1 MPPSSETSSKSPPLR
16 SVSGPALYV
25 VATPIGNLEDITM
38 RALNVLRSVDFVL
51 CEDTR
56 QTQKLMSRYNID
68 KELLSTHRFS
78 EEKNASRVVRRIEA
92 GESAAYVTDGG
103 TPAVSDPGARIVERA
118 RAAGLPV
125 IAVPGPSAV
134 TTAMS
139 VSGWEGGFVFA
150 GFVDRQHAARLR
162 QLETALHLPWATV
175 LFESPAR
182 IAATLGDA
190 AEVFGERP
198 IFFAREMTKLFEE
211 VIKAPAA
218 EILATLGE
226 EVKGEITLVLFP
238 DPGGGADPMPPAADV
253 KAAEKACLDMIAA
266 GVKPMKAASITAG
279 LTGIPKK
286 TLLAILE
293 RRR

>member
-1 MPPSSETSSKSPPLR
+1 MPPSSETSPKSPPLR
-16 SVSGPALYV
+16 AVSGPALYI

-38 RALNVLRSVDFVL
+38 RALSVLRSVDFVL

-56 QTQKLMSRYNID
+56 QTQKLMSRYNISKD
-68 KELLSTHRFS
+68 LLSAHRFS
-78 EEKNASRVVRRIEA
+78 EEKNAARIIRRIQE

-125 IAVPGPSAV
+125 FAVPGASAV
-134 TTAMS
+134 TTAVS
-139 VSGWEGGFVFA
+139 VAGWEGGFVFA
-150 GFVDRQHAARLR
+150 GFVERQKAARLR
-162 QLETALHLPWATV
+162 QLETALHLPWASV
-175 LFESPAR
+175 FFESPSR
-182 IAATLGDA
+182 IEATLEDA

-198 IFFAREMTKLFEE
+198 VFLARELTKLFEE
-211 VIKAPAA
+211 VLKAPAA
-218 EILATLGE
+218 EILQKLGD
-226 EVKGEITLVLFP
+226 EVKGEITLVFFP
-238 DPGGGADPMPPAADV
+238 DPAAGREAMPPAADL

-266 GVKPMKAASITAG
+266 GVKPMKAAAITAS

-286 TLLAILE
+286 TLLGILE